1 MQTSTQAVFARP
13 ALAAMGGRDNVA
25 WHTTSAG
32 RTVALLATD
41 LIPGRPLRLWGAAVE
56 IPDGGVFVRLAIL
69 GPYDGWSVTQLLTVA
84 LARFEAELALSGE
97 PALAEI
103 VRHLERA
110 AAVHREP
117 QEGEAVPPVVFEPAP
132 PGAVASP
139 FPWTV
144 ARAGLFAIPMCP
156 DPGARQRGVA
166 PEQLLA
172 VLELA
177 LTAWL
182 PVTPWRRSCWEA
194 RRAVR
199 AALALEAK
207 RAVARWEEHV
217 AAAEPEPAA
226 ACDASGAQRRCTAR
240 ANLIQP
246 AI

>member
-1 MQTSTQAVFARP
+1 MATSTS
-13 ALAAMGGRDNVA
+13 RDSVA
-25 WHTTSAG
+25 FHTTSTG
-32 RTVALLATD
+32 RAVTLLSTD
-41 LIPGRPLRLWGAAVE
+41 LIPGRPLRLWGAVVE
-56 IPDGGVFVRLAIL
+56 IPDGGVFVRLSIL
-69 GPYDGWSVTQLLTVA
+69 GPYDGWSVTQLLAVA
-84 LARFEAELALSGE
+84 LARFEAELAHSGE
-97 PALAEI
+97 PALVEI

-117 QEGEAVPPVVFEPAP
+117 LAGEVVPPVAFEPAP
-132 PGAVASP
+132 PCAVASP

-156 DPGARQRGVA
+156 DAEARQRGVT

-207 RAVARWEEHV
+207 RAAARWEEHV
-217 AAAEPEPAA
+217 AAA
-226 ACDASGAQRRCTAR
+226 DAEHERM
-240 ANLIQP
+240 
-246 AI
+246 